1 MRILDEHDFEE
12 LTTFVGE
19 EDIHSGRIDNVI
31 FTAINQEKLYSI
43 LKGHSDDS
51 AKGKKCYR
59 GKIEF
64 NHCSF
69 NDLNLSEKYM
79 EENVVF
85 RDCLFQGNVN
95 CSNTEFLKD
104 VSFDGSVFMDD
115 VNFNDAVF
123 HRIAS
128 FERIHL
134 LPKAAFN
141 CHGNVKKW
149 TQQYYGSTKLL
160 FRGAVFE
167 GPVDFQYR
175 QFPQFT
181 SFEEAV
187 FKNYFVFDNVDF
199 RSGTTFAGAK
209 YECISQLNE
218 GILDPIQLQ
227 ICFTMLRK
235 SAEKARWS
243 RVEIERI
250 RNIEDNLE
258 QYKYDGEYDDI
269 KAKIY
274 TSEDNPCLPNDK
286 GFIRKDA
293 VLKYTGWQEDSLDP
307 IASKHPD
314 NFKRFWVG
322 NVLYFEFEPLR
333 EYFIKKNYSPRKKKK
348 TA

>member
-1 MRILDEHDFEE
+1 MPILDEHNFEE

-19 EDIHSGRIDNVI
+19 EDVENGLIMNVI
-31 FTAINQEKLYSI
+31 FTAINQEKLYSF

-69 NDLNLSEKYM
+69 NGLNLSEKYM

-85 RDCLFQGNVN
+85 RDCLFQGKVN
-95 CSNTEFLKD
+95 CSKTEFLND
-104 VSFDGSVFMDD
+104 VTFDGSVFMDE

-134 LPKAAFN
+134 LPKAIFN
-141 CHGNVKKW
+141 CHGNVRRW
-149 TQQYYGSTKLL
+149 TQQYYGSPKLL

-199 RSGTTFAGAK
+199 RSGTTFSGVK
-209 YECISQLNE
+209 YDCIHQLNE
-218 GILDPIQLQ
+218 GKLNPIDLQ
-227 ICFTMLRK
+227 VCFTMLRR
-235 SAEKARWS
+235 SAEKAGWRPK
-243 RVEIERI
+243 EIELI

-258 QYKYDGEYDDI
+258 QHRYDGEYDDI

-274 TSEDNPCLPNDK
+274 TSEDNPCLPSDK

-293 VLKYTGWQEDSLDP
+293 VLKYTGWREESLDV
-307 IASKHPD
+307 IASKHSND
-314 NFKRFWVG
+314 FRRFWVG
-322 NVLYFEFEPLR
+322 NVLYFEVEPLR
-333 EYFIKKNYSPRKKKK
+333 EFFAKKNNG
-348 TA
+348 